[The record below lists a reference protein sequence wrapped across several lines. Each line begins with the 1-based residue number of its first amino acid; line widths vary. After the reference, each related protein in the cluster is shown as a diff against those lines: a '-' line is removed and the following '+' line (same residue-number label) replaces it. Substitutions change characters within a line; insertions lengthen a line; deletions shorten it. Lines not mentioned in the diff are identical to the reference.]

1 MNIYIGDKFYNIL
14 VLNVHVVYL
23 QGESD
28 MEIMIFEVS
37 KLFWCIQNK
46 DKDGFLTK
54 KKGMIRYTIDILDR
68 C

>member
-1 MNIYIGDKFYNIL
+1 
-14 VLNVHVVYL
+14 
-23 QGESD
+23 